1 LLVPSQIEKAEIIQ
15 SLIDSTKNDS
25 FMNKQPGEKIQLMS
39 NYDMSAC
46 MLNCSGNGVCKF
58 SNNKYSCIC
67 FPDYVG
73 EKCQTNSRPCTN
85 YPCLNN
91 GECFDFLNVNQTIL
105 TNQKVWDFSCN
116 CSQFYFGERCESK
129 INVCQN
135 ETCSGNGHC
144 FDNSSVAT
152 CKCFIYF
159 SGPRCEIEESQ
170 LKTIKQVISVT
181 AITAILLISA
191 FYLSFFVMDIIKL
204 SSIFQEKNQKV
215 SRKELPKI
223 KEEIKVKPVYT
234 P

>member
-1 LLVPSQIEKAEIIQ
+1 MSVPSSIERAEIIQ
-15 SLIDSTKNDS
+15 NLIDSTINDS
-25 FMNKQPGEKIQLMS
+25 FMNKQPEEKIQLMS

-46 MLNCSGNGVCKF
+46 MSNCSDNGVCKF
-58 SNNKYSCIC
+58 SNNKYSCLC

-73 EKCQTNSRPCTN
+73 EKCQINSRPCTH

-91 GECFDFLNVNQTIL
+91 GECTDILNVNQTIL

-116 CSQFYFGERCESK
+116 CSKFFFGQRCESK

-144 FDNSSVAT
+144 FDNSSEAT

-159 SGPRCEIEESQ
+159 SGPQCNIEESK
-170 LKTIKQVISVT
+170 LKIIKQVVSVT

-191 FYLSFFVMDIIKL
+191 FYLSFFIMDIFKFT
-204 SSIFQEKNQKV
+204 SIFQVKNTKV